1 MAASGFPGNV
11 QISVLVF
18 LKGLATPIVL
28 YAENAAQL
36 YDEIK
41 GLIKGANPQAPR
53 LVEKPG
59 LGPLKKVSFLDTEIS
74 GVAMQ
79 VDPVLSQTGSGR

>member
-1 MAASGFPGNV
+1 MSTPGFPSNV
-11 QISVLVF
+11 QVSILVF

-28 YAENAAQL
+28 YAENTAQL
-36 YDEIK
+36 YDELKSIIK
-41 GLIKGANPQAPR
+41 SANPQAPR

-59 LGPLKKVSFLDTEIS
+59 MGPLKKVAFLDTEVS

-79 VDPVLSQTGSGR
+79 VDPVLSQVGQR

>member
-1 MAASGFPGNV
+1 MATSGFTGNAQV
-11 QISVLVF
+11 SILVF

-28 YAENAAQL
+28 YAENTAQL

-41 GLIKGANPQAPR
+41 GIIKAANPQAPR

-59 LGPLKKVSFLDTEIS
+59 LGPLKKVAFLDTEIS
-74 GVAMQ
+74 GVAVQ
-79 VDPVLSQTGSGR
+79 VDPVLSQVGQR